1 MTTSTSSSDFY
12 STTKYCPCCAKNVRY
27 LASIEL
33 SYCVEC
39 GGEVRLFSA
48 SEWASFNAALEARKP
63 KGGRPSASRATS
75 AGRAA

>member
-1 MTTSTSSSDFY
+1 MQSNDFY
-12 STTKYCPCCAKNVRY
+12 GATKFCPCCARNVRY

-48 SEWASFNAALEARKP
+48 DEWAAFNAALEARKS
-63 KGGRPSASRATS
+63 KGGRPRSTFGKSAA
-75 AGRAA
+75 

>member
-1 MTTSTSSSDFY
+1 MHTDDFY
-12 STTKYCPCCAKNVRY
+12 GATKYCPCCAKNVRY

-48 SEWASFNAALEARKP
+48 EEWTAISATLEARKS
-63 KGGRPSASRATS
+63 KGGRPRTKFSKSVA
-75 AGRAA
+75 